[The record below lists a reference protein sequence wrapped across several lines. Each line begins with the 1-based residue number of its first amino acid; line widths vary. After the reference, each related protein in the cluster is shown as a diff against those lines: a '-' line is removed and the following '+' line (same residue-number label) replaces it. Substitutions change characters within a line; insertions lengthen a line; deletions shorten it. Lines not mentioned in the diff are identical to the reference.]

1 MELKICFLAFQVH
14 TLRCLKLDLLGSS
27 NSVLSRACLSIIN
40 WIQKRQ
46 HFILSMRINLK
57 DQNSKIQIILSNSL
71 LLLHAFL
78 LFFFF
83 FSKLACRCQCF
94 FIKRCLVLRRNKT
107 RPHNAQLIRENQT
120 LNTKLHQLQA
130 YKKGWHMLLT
140 PKALQLRLANR
151 KKRTRHPT
159 HQQQQDVIIRELTFT
174 SEWS

>member
-1 MELKICFLAFQVH
+1 MLFS
-14 TLRCLKLDLLGSS
+14 LLGSYFTLLEARPPWQLQQCPVQS
-27 NSVLSRACLSIIN
+27 MPLNYHLDSKETTFYFVHENKLKRPKFYDLDYF
-40 WIQKRQ
+40 IQ
-46 HFILSMRINLK
+46 FFALTTCFSP
-57 DQNSKIQIILSNSL
+57 L
-71 LLLHAFL
+71 L
-78 LFFFF
+78 FF